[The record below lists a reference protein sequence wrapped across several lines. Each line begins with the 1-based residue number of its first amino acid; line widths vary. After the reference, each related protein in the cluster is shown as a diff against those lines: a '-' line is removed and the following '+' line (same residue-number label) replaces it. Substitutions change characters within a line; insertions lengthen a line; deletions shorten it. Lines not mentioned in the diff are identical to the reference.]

1 MPKRLQENETARHQL
16 SRPPWIY
23 FLFLFSGVASLIYQI
38 VWVRMLTLVFGH
50 TIYSVSIV
58 LSAFMAGLGLGSYLW
73 GRTIDKTGKPLLV
86 YGKIEILI
94 GVSAAFLSVLLSNFS
109 PIYAWLHQ
117 LLPNFFFLIVA
128 LKTVLAFLLVLIPTI
143 FMGATLPVMCKYF
156 ATEDANLGQQVGYLY
171 SINTLGA
178 AAGCLFA
185 GYFLIGFFGV
195 LETAL
200 VAAGINLL
208 IGLVC
213 IVAFKKAEP
222 EVTCGFGLPK
232 PAFFSLQLD
241 KENNLWLTI
250 SFLCGFTAL
259 AYEVVWTRLLVFG
272 IGSTVYSFSLM
283 LANFLFGITVG
294 GLLIVPFFKRKIN
307 FRLLLSLFQF
317 GIGLYLIFSLYQ
329 SNWILSSFI
338 RPFIREP
345 ITDFWINMRHASAL
359 MFVPTVLFGM
369 SFPVLTYL
377 VTKGS
382 KDIGESLGAVYGMN
396 TLGGIIGSIIA
407 GYLLLPSLGSQQT
420 LACLAMLNLLSGI
433 LLFATSSLF
442 TGFIRKGAAISL
454 SCALFLFVLK
464 MPNDLLK
471 EIFLRDT
478 QGKVNP
484 EQLIYLDEGL
494 TTTVAVLK
502 DDNGEYNSKGLIL
515 NGINMSANLMNA
527 RKYMTLLSYIPI
539 LLTENPKDV
548 LVICFGTGQTAG
560 AAGAYPGIN
569 LVDVVDISPGV
580 FKAGKFFK
588 ATNHNVI
595 NNPKVNKIIQDG
607 RQHLLTTSTTY
618 DVITAEPPPPNSAG
632 SVNLYTREYYELTK
646 QALKPGGIVSQWIPL
661 HSQNETH
668 VYQSFRTFY
677 DSFPY
682 VMAWY
687 PVRKELILIGSN
699 QPINLD
705 FQGIEQRLQNSV
717 INKTMSD
724 IGFGTPYSFLGSIWF
739 LKKDLKNLGSNQYV
753 ISDNNPSLEFF
764 LTDPRN
770 FSGDG
775 IIKIIESR
783 SPFEDIWGEITQSS
797 YFLSKTQ
804 KVTFKKHWDNRL
816 KADNA
821 ETNFKR
827 GTELQGNGKNSEAI
841 DHYKMAIKIKPDY
854 PLAQNNLG
862 IALVAEGKIEEAI
875 AHYKIAIKI
884 KPDYALA
891 QNNLGAA
898 LSQIGKTGEAISHYK
913 MAIELN
919 PDNAKAQSNLGAV
932 LVAEGKIE
940 EAIAHYKM
948 AIKLNPD
955 FAQAHYN
962 LGNALSAEGKN
973 EEAIPHYKMA
983 IKLKPD
989 YANAHYN
996 LGNALVAEEKNEKAI
1011 SHYKMVIKISPD
1023 YAKAHNNIGI
1033 ALVQAKMTE
1042 EAIGY
1047 FKEAIRIRPGFAA
1060 AQKNLKIAIS
1070 NLEKGP

>member
-1 MPKRLQENETARHQL
+1 MPNRLQENETDRHQL

-94 GVSAAFLSVLLSNFS
+94 GVSAAFLSILLSNFS
-109 PIYAWLHQ
+109 PIYAWLHHW
-117 LLPNFFFLIVA
+117 LPNFFFLVVV

-156 ATEDANLGQQVGYLY
+156 ATDDANLGQQVGYLY

-213 IVAFKKAEP
+213 IAVFKQAEP

-232 PAFFSLQLD
+232 PASFSLQLD
-241 KENNLWLTI
+241 KENNLWLVI

-272 IGSTVYSFSLM
+272 MGSTIYSFSMM
-283 LANFLFGITVG
+283 LANFLFGITIG

-338 RPFIREP
+338 RPWRMDSP
-345 ITDFWINMRHASAL
+345 ITEFWINMRNASAL

-369 SFPVLTYL
+369 SFPVLTHL

-382 KDIGESLGAVYGMN
+382 QDIGSSLGVVYGMN
-396 TLGGIIGSIIA
+396 TLGGITGSLVA
-407 GYLLLPSLGSQQT
+407 GYLLLPNLGSQQT
-420 LACLAMLNLLSGI
+420 LACLSMLNFLAGM

-442 TGFIRKGAAISL
+442 TGFIRKGAAISC
-454 SCALFLFVLK
+454 SCLLFLFLLK

-471 EIFLRDT
+471 HIFLRNT
-478 QGKVNP
+478 YGKTNP
-484 EQLIYLDEGL
+484 EQLIHLDEGL
-494 TTTVAVLK
+494 TTTVAVFN
-502 DDNGEYNSKGLIL
+502 DDRNGVKSKRLIL
-515 NGINMSANLMNA
+515 NGVNMSADNMDA
-527 RKYMTLLSYIPI
+527 RKYMTLLSYIPL
-539 LLTENPKDV
+539 LLTENPKKV

-580 FKAGKFFK
+580 FRAGKFFK
-588 ATNHNVI
+588 ATNHNVV
-595 NNPKVNKIIQDG
+595 NNPKVKKIVQDG

-618 DVITAEPPPPNSAG
+618 DVITAEPPPPSSAG

-646 QALKPGGIVSQWIPL
+646 RALKPGGIVSQWIPL
-661 HSQNETH
+661 HSQSETH
-668 VYQSFRTFY
+668 VYQNFRTFY
-677 DSFPY
+677 ESFPY

-687 PVRKELILIGSN
+687 PVNKELILIGSN
-699 QPINLD
+699 QPINLE
-705 FQGIEQRLQNSV
+705 FQGIEERLQNPV
-717 INKTMSD
+717 IKQIMQD
-724 IGFGTPYSFLGSIWF
+724 IDFGTPYSFLGSIWF
-739 LKKDLKNLGSNQYV
+739 LKKELKSLGSGQHM

-764 LTDPRN
+764 LN
-770 FSGDG
+770 FPKPISTED
-775 IIKIIESR
+775 IDKIVENRAS
-783 SPFEDIWGEITQSS
+783 FEDVWGKITQSS
-797 YFLSKTQ
+797 YFLSNAQ
-804 KVTFKKHWDNRL
+804 KVTFKKHWNNRL
-816 KADNA
+816 KAHQA
-821 ETNFKR
+821 E
-827 GTELQGNGKNSEAI
+827 A
-841 DHYKMAIKIKPDY
+841 DY
-854 PLAQNNLG
+854 NLG
-862 IALVAEGKIEEAI
+862 TALLAEGKHE
-875 AHYKIAIKI
+875 
-884 KPDYALA
+884 
-891 QNNLGAA
+891 
-898 LSQIGKTGEAISHYK
+898 EAISHYK
-913 MAIELN
+913 RAIKLK
-919 PDNAKAQSNLGAV
+919 PDYAEAYSNLGAAMV
-932 LVAEGKIE
+932 
-940 EAIAHYKM
+940 
-948 AIKLNPD
+948 
-955 FAQAHYN
+955 
-962 LGNALSAEGKN
+962 AEGKN
-973 EEAIPHYKMA
+973 EEAISHYKMA

-989 YANAHYN
+989 YAAAHNN
-996 LGNALVAEEKNEKAI
+996 LGTALRRIGKTREAVSHYRTAIKLKPDYTGAHNNLGTALRKIGKIEEAI
-1011 SHYKMVIKISPD
+1011 SHYKMAIKINPD
-1023 YAKAHNNIGI
+1023 YADAHFSLGNALLAKGKNEEAISHYKMAIKINPDYAVAHNNLGN
-1033 ALVQAKMTE
+1033 ALLNMERISEAASHYKM
-1042 EAIGY
+1042 AI
-1047 FKEAIRIRPGFAA
+1047 KLKPDFAA
-1060 AQKNLKIAIS
+1060 SQKNLKIAIS
-1070 NLEKGP
+1070 KLEKQ